1 MSSLIRATNL
11 WGYDDL
17 VRRKGGDPLPLL
29 ARYHIPPAE
38 QRDDQSFLVFR
49 DLTALLDDTAR
60 ELDDPAFGMM
70 LARYQG
76 MDILGPV
83 SVIARS
89 SLTVGDAIS
98 NIARYLHLHCPA
110 LSMAL
115 SRVTVDGKPVIRFVF
130 MIDEEGGGYRAQ
142 SQELSLANAKQVMR
156 LLCGDGFRPVSVHF
170 RHARMA
176 DEAAYRQVFRC
187 EAHFRQDWCGFYL
200 PTAMVSLPLSSADHQ
215 TWQLAESYLQ
225 AQQAPNAN
233 TLSEDVIRLIN
244 TLLPTGQCSS
254 GTIAAQLSLH
264 KRTLQR
270 RLAQEGVTYE
280 QLFTN
285 ERMRLARQYLMEPN
299 LGFSQITGLLGYSEQ
314 SAFNRACRAWFGV
327 TPKGY
332 RKQVLDQVRDTGKTG
347 RVELPAR
354 L

>member
-38 QRDDQSFLVFR
+38 RRDDQSFLVFR

-115 SRVTVDGKPVIRFVF
+115 SRVTLAGRPVIRFVF

-156 LLCGDGFRPVSVHF
+156 LLCGDDFRPLSVHF
-170 RHARMA
+170 RHARLA
-176 DEAAYRQVFRC
+176 DEAAYGQVFGC
-187 EAHFRQDWCGFYL
+187 EACFEQDWCGFYL
-200 PTAMVSLPLSSADHQ
+200 PVSMVAMPLSSADHQ
-215 TWQLAESYLQ
+215 TWQLAESYLE

-233 TLSEDVIRLIN
+233 TLSEDVVRLIN

-254 GTIAAQLSLH
+254 GAIASHLSLH

-270 RLAQEGVTYE
+270 RLAREGVTYE
-280 QLFTN
+280 QLFIN
-285 ERMRLARQYLMEPN
+285 ERIRLARQYLMEPN

-314 SAFNRACRAWFGV
+314 SAFNRACRDWFGV
-327 TPKGY
+327 TPTVY
-332 RKQVLDQVRDTGKTG
+332 RRQTLAQVREPGQAG
-347 RVELPAR
+347 AV
-354 L
+354 